1 MRNTNQREQTLLQHY
16 KTWMETTKNKHH
28 REYAEIMYAA
38 VLDGNYKKVYKELS
52 ANKKAL
58 YDPKRDITYRTIRDA
73 AAAYKVNIGTM
84 SINYLRYGLRRVMI

>member
-1 MRNTNQREQTLLQHY
+1 MRNKQQREEILKEHY
-16 KTWMETTKNKHH
+16 KTWMETTKNKYH

-38 VLDGNYKKVYKELS
+38 MLDGNYKKVYSELG

-58 YDPKRDITYRTIRDA
+58 YDPKRDVTYRTLKEA
-73 AAAYKVNIGTM
+73 AEAYRVNIGTM

>member
-1 MRNTNQREQTLLQHY
+1 MRNKQQREEILKEHY
-16 KTWMETTKNKHH
+16 KTWMETTKNKYH

-38 VLDGNYKKVYKELS
+38 MLDGNYKKVYSELG

-58 YDPKRDITYRTIRDA
+58 YDPKRDITYRTLKEA
-73 AAAYKVNIGTM
+73 AEAYRVNIGTM

>member
-1 MRNTNQREQTLLQHY
+1 MRNTNQREQTLLEHY

-38 VLDGNYKKVYKELS
+38 VLNGNYKKVYKELG

-58 YDPKRDITYRTIRDA
+58 YDPSEILLIEQSEMQRQPTK
-73 AAAYKVNIGTM
+73 
-84 SINYLRYGLRRVMI
+84 